1 MTEPQVWVMIGMFS
15 TVMFGVLSVFLVL
28 NWRMLNSVRNEL
40 QTEMRAGFDVVH
52 AKFDAMNTKM
62 DERFARVDE
71 KIDHLDRDVSALI
84 RRDFG
89 EQR

>member
-15 TVMFGVLSVFLVL
+15 TVMFGVLSVFLLL
-28 NWRMLNSVRNEL
+28 NWRMLHSVRNEL
-40 QTEMRAGFDVVH
+40 QTEMRAGFDVVD
-52 AKFDAMNTKM
+52 AKFDAMNT
-62 DERFARVDE
+62 

-89 EQR
+89 EQL